1 MKSKNILGDVKS
13 KSLKEAKDEI
23 NKILSKFEKNDV
35 DLEAY
40 RNDYNRLLQL
50 NNHVDAL
57 FKNKVKEI
65 SVLNKKKD

>member
-1 MKSKNILGDVKS
+1 MKSKIILGDIKS
-13 KSLKEAKDEI
+13 KSLKETKDEI
-23 NKILSKFEKNDV
+23 NTIPSKLEKNDA

-57 FKNKVKEI
+57 FKSKVKEI

>member
-1 MKSKNILGDVKS
+1 MKSKIILGDIKS
-13 KSLKEAKDEI
+13 KSLKETKDEI
-23 NKILSKFEKNDV
+23 NTILSKLEKNDA

-57 FKNKVKEI
+57 FKSKVKEI